1 MRFRCICVVTLCL
14 STKGIAETGCN
25 GLTES
30 GISGLLQARRR
41 EEDEISIREPD
52 RMKNNGSA
60 ACRPAYLRYL
70 TVPNTN

>member
-1 MRFRCICVVTLCL
+1 MRFQCIRVVTLCL
-14 STKGIAETGCN
+14 CTKGIAETGCN

-30 GISGLLQARRR
+30 GISGLLQAPRR
-41 EEDEISIREPD
+41 EEDEISLREPD
-52 RMKNNGSA
+52 RMKNNSSA